1 MVAGTR
7 KALPS
12 LAEFLNPHTLAAVF
26 GMVGED
32 SGDDTLVAFK
42 NLTGFVLVDS
52 ELLQEKSEGF
62 RNGDEYEDNMTSGPS
77 SPLPRTTKQ
86 ARLE

>member
-12 LAEFLNPHTLAAVF
+12 LAGFLNPHTLATVF

-32 SGDDTLVAFK
+32 SGDD
-42 NLTGFVLVDS
+42 
-52 ELLQEKSEGF
+52 

-77 SPLPRTTKQ
+77 SPSPRTTKR